1 MYRSTLV
8 SKKALPTSINLFARE
23 GARIH
28 IRGRPLPGEF
38 EHELHGGTSAA
49 PLRHRV
55 FQQLPHKG
63 VDRRIILRRIDFR
76 LPDKVAREIQL
87 EIPAIPQASYEW
99 QVLAILWK
107 KSLCGAGNMSQP
119 EKIQQLLSEKPGLKA
134 QQIASELGIEKSQV
148 AAALYGFL
156 SGEVVQDNAYRWW
169 LKTRETRPPEGAVE
183 PRTLLAQLC
192 RYYLE
197 CLSCE
202 SGSGID
208 IPAAADGMDYVGLP
222 NLPFAGQG
230 SAPAEDE
237 RAIKRLVRKVRRERS
252 QLALFIGYAIRVR
265 WTRIRDNEETRLEP
279 VLLYPIELDETR
291 SEPLR
296 PASGIPLFN
305 LEALKR
311 LPSVDSGN
319 AIDEAIQLVE
329 ELGIAN
335 AEEDLPQWD
344 EIVFRLRQCRP
355 EWDWQED
362 LNPYALSQGPRLAE
376 LRAPGIYN
384 RAVLFAGTR
393 SPFTYGLEVELRKLA
408 QLDEEAVRDTAL
420 GLWLRGENIAAPMWE
435 DRPILEI
442 LPLNTEQRQAVVQGL
457 NAPLTVVTGPPGTGK
472 SQVVTSLLVNQ
483 SWHGGSVLFSS
494 KNNHAV
500 DVVESRVND
509 LGPSPLLLR
518 LGKEEHHARIAQHLT
533 AGLAESAN
541 PDDAAAY
548 AWKMEAHEETRARFE
563 SVKARTA
570 AVVSLRNLVDE
581 LERAAEPARAVFSR
595 DRFAGFRSLDV
606 EAIRRRLD
614 ALSAALEAV
623 TQHGQTTVVRFLRE
637 PMKGRRFKRIEEAA
651 GQLAADGEMLGA
663 RPPDGAPGEGNLE
676 KWEEF
681 RRTFLE
687 RLELAARV
695 HAYLL
700 SLDALRS
707 AAPLESL
714 ACELT
719 RIAGESAQNSVE
731 TLRSWLRLRPS
742 RWTPDQR
749 RLLSE
754 YVSLLQMIAGGDRY
768 DEGAGRKV
776 FRRYYSV
783 FPKAAKILPCWAVTS
798 LSARGR
804 LPFEPG
810 LFDLVVIDE
819 ASQCDIASALPLLFR
834 ARRAVIIGDPLQ
846 LKHVSTVAPQQ
857 DRLVLA
863 AHGLAEGRAAWAYS
877 VNSLFDLARSLCRH
891 EDIVNLRDHHRSH
904 RDIIGFSNRHFY
916 RGSLRV
922 VTDHDALKRP
932 QTGGTAVRW
941 VDVRGRV
948 VRPSGGGALN
958 TVEAEAVIAGVRK
971 LVVEGGY
978 TGAIGVVTPFRAHA
992 NRIRTLAHQDQELS
1006 RRLAALQFV
1015 VDTVHGFQGD
1025 ERDVIFFSPVVSS
1038 GIGESAMRFLKGH
1051 ANLFNVAITRARS
1064 ELVVVGDR
1072 QAALRSDVGYLAG
1085 FAEYTRDLAAPD
1097 DRQTAA
1103 GELGP
1108 EYPVVAHPELVS
1120 DWERIFYRAMYAAG
1134 LRPVPQYEEAPYT
1147 LDFALFRGERKL
1159 DIEVDGENYHRH
1171 WDGELCRRDQIRSR
1185 RLSDA
1190 GWDIARFWVY
1200 EIRDDLE
1207 GCIERVQRWAAAS

>member
-1 MYRSTLV
+1 
-8 SKKALPTSINLFARE
+8 LP
-23 GARIH
+23 
-28 IRGRPLPGEF
+28 
-38 EHELHGGTSAA
+38 
-49 PLRHRV
+49 
-55 FQQLPHKG
+55 Q
-63 VDRRIILRRIDFR
+63 
-76 LPDKVAREIQL
+76 
-87 EIPAIPQASYEW
+87 
-99 QVLAILWK
+99 
-107 KSLCGAGNMSQP
+107 
-119 EKIQQLLSEKPGLKA
+119 
-134 QQIASELGIEKSQV
+134 
-148 AAALYGFL
+148 
-156 SGEVVQDNAYRWW
+156 
-169 LKTRETRPPEGAVE
+169 
-183 PRTLLAQLC
+183 
-192 RYYLE
+192 
-197 CLSCE
+197 
-202 SGSGID
+202 
-208 IPAAADGMDYVGLP
+208 
-222 NLPFAGQG
+222 
-230 SAPAEDE
+230 
-237 RAIKRLVRKVRRERS
+237 
-252 QLALFIGYAIRVR
+252 
-265 WTRIRDNEETRLEP
+265 
-279 VLLYPIELDETR
+279 
-291 SEPLR
+291 

-311 LPSVDSGN
+311 MPSVDSGN

-335 AEEDLPQWD
+335 TDEDLPQWD
-344 EIVFRLRQCRP
+344 EIIFRLRQCRP

-362 LNPYALSQGPRLAE
+362 LNPYALSQGARLAE
-376 LRAPGIYN
+376 LRTPGIYN
-384 RAVLFAGTR
+384 RALVFAGTR

-408 QLDEEAVRDTAL
+408 QLDDEAVRGTAL
-420 GLWLRGENIAAPMWE
+420 GEWLRGENIATPLCE

-457 NAPLTVVTGPPGTGK
+457 SAPLTVVTGPPGTGK
-472 SQVVTSLLVNQ
+472 SQVVLSLLVNQ

-500 DVVESRVND
+500 NVVETRVNE
-509 LGPSPLLLR
+509 LGPAPLLLR
-518 LGKEEHHARIAQHLT
+518 LGKEEHHARIAQQLT
-533 AGLAESAN
+533 AGLAESSS

-548 AWKMEAHEETRARFE
+548 AWKMEAHEETRARFQ
-563 SVKARTA
+563 SIKDQIA

-595 DRFAGFRSLDV
+595 ERFAGFRSLDTNG
-606 EAIRRRLD
+606 IRRRLE

-623 TQHGQTTVVRFLRE
+623 RQGQPAMVRLLRD
-637 PMKGRRFKRIEEAA
+637 PTKSRRFKRIAEAA
-651 GQLAADGEMLGA
+651 GELLPAAEGLGVT
-663 RPPDGAPGEGNLE
+663 PPDGAPEDGNVE

-681 RRTFLE
+681 RRTLLE
-687 RLELAARV
+687 RLALAARV
-695 HAYLL
+695 QAYFLT
-700 SLDALRS
+700 LDGLRS
-707 AAPLESL
+707 ATALETL
-714 ACELT
+714 ARELT
-719 RIAGESAQNSVE
+719 RIAEESAHNSVE
-731 TLRSWLRLRPS
+731 TWRSWLRLRPS
-742 RWTPDQR
+742 RWTPEQR

-783 FPKAAKILPCWAVTS
+783 FPKVAKILPCWAVTS

-804 LPFEPG
+804 LPFEPR
-810 LFDLVVIDE
+810 LFDLLVIDE

-834 ARRAVIIGDPLQ
+834 AQRAVIIGDPLQ

-857 DRLVLA
+857 DRLMLA

-922 VTDHDALKRP
+922 VTDHDTLNRP
-932 QTGGTAVRW
+932 QKGGPAVRW
-941 VDVRGRV
+941 VDVQGRV

-958 TVEAEAVIAGVRK
+958 AMEAEAVIAEVRK

-1038 GIGESAMRFLKGH
+1038 GIGESATRFLKGH
-1051 ANLFNVAITRARS
+1051 GNLFNVAITRARS

-1072 QAALRSDVGYLAG
+1072 QAALNSDISYLAG
-1085 FAEYTRDLAAPD
+1085 FTEYSRDLAAVD
-1097 DRQTAA
+1097 DRQAA
-1103 GELGP
+1103 SGELGP

-1120 DWERIFYRAMYAAG
+1120 DWERIFYRAMYVAG
-1134 LRPVPQYEEAPYT
+1134 LRPVPQYEESPYT
-1147 LDFALFRGERKL
+1147 LDFALFSGERRL

-1190 GWDIARFWVY
+1190 GWDIMRFWVY

-1207 GCIERVQRWAAAS
+1207 GCVERVKVWMGG